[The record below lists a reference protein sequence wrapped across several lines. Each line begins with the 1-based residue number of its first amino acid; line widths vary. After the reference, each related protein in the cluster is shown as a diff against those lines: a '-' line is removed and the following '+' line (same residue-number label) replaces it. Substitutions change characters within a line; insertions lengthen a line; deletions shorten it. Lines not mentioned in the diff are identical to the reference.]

1 MERGKKHMKPFRLW
15 GAWLSTAVAVLGL
28 MLPFGA
34 AYSQAAAAV
43 PYGQLKVQGADLLG
57 ESGQRVQLRGMSSHG
72 IHWYGDLVNPGSL
85 KWLKEDWNSN
95 LFRVAMYTAEKGY
108 ITDPS
113 VKEKVKEAV
122 QAAIDLGLYVII
134 DWHILTDGDPNTYKT
149 QAKAFF
155 QEMAAL
161 YGQYPNVIYELC
173 NEPNGNV
180 TWAGQ
185 IKPYAQELTQAIRAI
200 DPDNIIIVGT
210 PNWSQ
215 DVNQAADS
223 PLPYGNIMYAA
234 HFYAGTHG
242 QWLRDKID
250 YARSK
255 GAAVFVT
262 EWGASDAS
270 GDGGP
275 FLREA
280 QEWIDFM
287 NSRGIS
293 WANWSLADKEETSAA
308 LLPGANPSGGWP
320 ASQLSASGQFVR
332 SKLRESLVSV
342 PAAPAGLQA
351 APGSGQAALSWNAV
365 NGATGYI
372 VNRAAVSGGPYTTV
386 AELTGTSYT
395 DTGLANGTTCY
406 YVVSAKNAAGTGPA
420 SAQVSVQPAAGQ
432 GGGTPV
438 PGSLVLQYRAADT
451 NAGDNAIKPHF
462 NIRNTGASPVDL
474 SGVKLR
480 YYFTKDGTQP
490 LSFTVDWAQVGSPN
504 VKGTFGSASGAGAD
518 TYLEVSFTGG
528 SIPAG
533 GQTGEIQTRIHKS
546 DWSSFQESGDY
557 SYDPGKTSYA
567 DWSKVTLY
575 RDGTRVWGVEP

>member
-1 MERGKKHMKPFRLW
+1 MKSFRLW
-15 GAWLSTAVAVLGL
+15 GAWLGTAAAVLGL
-28 MLPFGA
+28 LLPFGA
-34 AYSQAAAAV
+34 GQSKAAAAV

-57 ESGQRVQLRGMSSHG
+57 EGGQRVQLRGMSSHG
-72 IHWYGDLVNPGSL
+72 MHWYGELVNRDSL

-155 QEMAAL
+155 QEMASL

-180 TWAGQ
+180 SWAGQ

-250 YARSK
+250 YARGK
-255 GAAVFVT
+255 GASVFVT
-262 EWGASDAS
+262 EWGTSDAS

-275 FLREA
+275 FLTQA

-293 WANWSLADKEETSAA
+293 WANWSLADKEESSAA
-308 LLPGANPSGGWP
+308 LLPGANPTGGWP

-342 PAAPAGLQA
+342 PAAPAGLKA
-351 APGSGQAALSWNAV
+351 LPGSGQAALSWDAV
-365 NGATGYI
+365 AGATGYT
-372 VNRAAVSGGPYTTV
+372 VKRAAASGGPYTAV
-386 AELTGTSYT
+386 ADVTGTAYT
-395 DTGLANGTTCY
+395 DTGLANGTTYY
-406 YVVSAKNAAGTGPA
+406 YVVSAKNAAGSGPA
-420 SAQVSVQPAAGQ
+420 SAQVSVQPAQG
-432 GGGTPV
+432 GGGTPP
-438 PGSLVLQYRAADT
+438 PGTLVLQYRAGDT
-451 NAGDNAIKPHF
+451 NAGDNGIKPHF
-462 NIRNTGASPVDL
+462 NIRNTGTAPVDL
-474 SGVKLR
+474 TGVKLR

-490 LSFTVDWAQVGSPN
+490 LNFTVDWAQVGSQN
-504 VKGTFGSASGAGAD
+504 VKGTFGSISGTGAD

-528 SIPAG
+528 SLPAG
-533 GQTGEIQTRIHKS
+533 GQTGDIQTRIHKG
-546 DWSSFQESGDY
+546 DWSNFQETGDY
-557 SYDPGKTSYA
+557 SYDPSKTAYA

-575 RDGTRVWGVEP
+575 RDGTRVWGTEP